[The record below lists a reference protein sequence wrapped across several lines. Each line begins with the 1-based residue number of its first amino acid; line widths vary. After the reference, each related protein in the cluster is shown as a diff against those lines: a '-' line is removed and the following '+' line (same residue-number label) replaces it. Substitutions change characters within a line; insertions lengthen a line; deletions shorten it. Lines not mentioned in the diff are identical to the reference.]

1 MDRSHQLSMPRR
13 STRTRGPARQF
24 GQTGTT
30 DIILP
35 ECRYVSFEC
44 HSTRY
49 GIGADLPPQQVKDST
64 IPEGGKGLILLAPV
78 EARRIIAKY
87 DGEIFGE
94 REALR
99 RKAAVLYHERMI
111 APVKV

>member
-1 MDRSHQLSMPRR
+1 MPSR
-13 STRTRGPARQF
+13 STRTRGPALRF
-24 GQTGTT
+24 GRTGIANST
-30 DIILP
+30 LP
-35 ECRYVSFEC
+35 ESRYVSFEC

-64 IPEGGKGLILLAPV
+64 IRDGGKGLILLAPA
-78 EARRIIAKY
+78 EARQIIAKY
-87 DGEIFGE
+87 DGEVFGE

-99 RKAAVLYHERMI
+99 RKAEVIYHERTI

>member
-1 MDRSHQLSMPRR
+1 MPRR
-13 STRTRGPARQF
+13 STRTRGPARKF

-35 ECRYVSFEC
+35 ESRYVSFEC
-44 HSTRY
+44 RSTRY
-49 GIGADLPPQQVKDST
+49 GIGANLPPQQVKDST
-64 IPEGGKGLILLAPV
+64 IPNGGKGLILLAPA

-87 DGEIFGE
+87 DGETFGE

-99 RKAAVLYHERMI
+99 RKAEVIYHVRMI
-111 APVKV
+111 TPVKV

>member
-1 MDRSHQLSMPRR
+1 MPRR
-13 STRTRGPARQF
+13 SKRTRGPARKF

-35 ECRYVSFEC
+35 ESRYVSFQC

-64 IPEGGKGLILLAPV
+64 IPDGGKGLILLAPA

-87 DGEIFGE
+87 DGEVFGE

-99 RKAAVLYHERMI
+99 RKAEVIYHVRMI
-111 APVKV
+111 TPVKV